1 MIEAEPRGVTL
12 ARVNRTH
19 RLVCRLAACGAA
31 AGLLSA
37 CGDDSGSGGG
47 AGGGQESAGGAP
59 GEGGAGSIASALV
72 IKNLSVTIDKS
83 EGEMRFTFVL
93 QNTGDKALAQ
103 CNEGTIVASTG
114 AEGVVGFDMYG
125 DCHGIVGPNAIV
137 DQDFCPNDV
146 LISLCEDG
154 LPAGESSG
162 IIELT
167 GSTYGDELLPHEQ
180 PGTVYTLAIEML
192 AEDAEPISATAET
205 TVD

>member
-1 MIEAEPRGVTL
+1 MSL
-12 ARVNRTH
+12 TH
-19 RLVCRLAACGAA
+19 RLITVIAACCAA
-31 AGLLSA
+31 ACFISG
-37 CGDDSGSGGG
+37 CGDDSGTGNGDGG
-47 AGGGQESAGGAP
+47 GGGQANAGGAP
-59 GEGGAGSIASALV
+59 GEGGGSGVASALV
-72 IKNLSVTIDKS
+72 IKNLSVTIDKT

-103 CNEGTIVASTG
+103 CNSGTIVASTG
-114 AEGVVGFDMYG
+114 DEAIVGFDMYG

-146 LISLCEDG
+146 LISLCEEG

-162 IIELT
+162 IIELR
-167 GSTYGDELLPHEQ
+167 GSSYGDVLLPHEQ

-192 AEDAEPISATAET
+192 AEDAEPILATAET